1 MNSQN
6 YKKLAA
12 EQALKLVEP
21 GMVLGLGTGS
31 TAAEF
36 VRLLAERAK
45 LEKLDLRC
53 VATSVQTKA
62 LAEQCGLTIADF
74 NTIAEVNLTVDGAD
88 EIDPDLNLIKG
99 GGGALLR
106 EKIVAMASDRVCII
120 ADSSKRVDCLGAF
133 PLPVEIADFGI
144 AATMAMIEAAALDAG
159 CEGKIA
165 LRRIGN
171 GETFRTD
178 GGHLIVDCAFG
189 SIPDTELLADL
200 LDIVPGV
207 MEHGLFIGIADEAI
221 IASPSGV
228 TVYRTEDSD
237 S

>member
-1 MNSQN
+1 
-6 YKKLAA
+6 
-12 EQALKLVEP
+12 
-21 GMVLGLGTGS
+21 
-31 TAAEF
+31 
-36 VRLLAERAK
+36 
-45 LEKLDLRC
+45 
-53 VATSVQTKA
+53 
-62 LAEQCGLTIADF
+62 
-74 NTIAEVNLTVDGAD
+74 
-88 EIDPDLNLIKG
+88 
-99 GGGALLR
+99 
-106 EKIVAMASDRVCII
+106 
-120 ADSSKRVDCLGAF
+120 VDCLGAF

-165 LRRIGN
+165 LRRIAN
-171 GETFRTD
+171 GDMFRTD

-200 LDIVPGV
+200 LDIVPGI

-228 TVYRTEDSD
+228 TVYRTEDGD